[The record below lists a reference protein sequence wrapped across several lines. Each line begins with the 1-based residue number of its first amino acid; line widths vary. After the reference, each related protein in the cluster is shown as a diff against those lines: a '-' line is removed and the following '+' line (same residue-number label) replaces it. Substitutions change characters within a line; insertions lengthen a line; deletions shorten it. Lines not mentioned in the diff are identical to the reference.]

1 MPHMPQDAC
10 NGVRRTHAQFIDT
23 PMPPEYVSL
32 EEHIK
37 SLPWRFRLRLWFS
50 RRKVRKW
57 IRQGYVPTI
66 YDCCDQCLHPI
77 EPNDDARLC
86 THCGGRNMRVK

>member
-1 MPHMPQDAC
+1 
-10 NGVRRTHAQFIDT
+10 
-23 PMPPEYVSL
+23 MPPEFVSL

-37 SLPWRFRLRLWFS
+37 SLPWRFRLRMWFS

-66 YDCCDQCLHPI
+66 YDCCAQCLHPI
-77 EPNDDARLC
+77 EPNDDAMLC